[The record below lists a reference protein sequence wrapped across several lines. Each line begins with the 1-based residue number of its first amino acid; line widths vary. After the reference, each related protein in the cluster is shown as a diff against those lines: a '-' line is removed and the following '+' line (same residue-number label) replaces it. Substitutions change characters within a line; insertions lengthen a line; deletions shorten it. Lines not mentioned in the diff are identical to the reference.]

1 MAQKCRNARGG
12 FTLIELLVVIAIIA
26 ILMGILMPALQRVRE
41 QGKRATCLSN
51 LKQLTLAWTLY
62 ADDNDDKLVCG
73 DSGEYTGMYT
83 NASLPFNKSHY
94 REVPWVQADWR
105 QNMTEEAKQQAIM
118 DGALYPYTQTLK
130 IYKCPV
136 VENKVLEAYGHI
148 SPPVRTYSIV
158 DSMNAKNWDNMGAS
172 MLKRRMQIE
181 NPAFRAVFLDDGGT
195 CPSALGGWTV
205 YTNEWRWWDPPPVR
219 HGDGSTFSFA
229 DGHSEYHKWED
240 LRTIEFGKRLPAGA
254 FSESQPDNE
263 DLHWASVAVWGQ
275 KETKIH
281 IVR

>member
-1 MAQKCRNARGG
+1 MAERSRSARGG

-62 ADDNDDKLVCG
+62 ADDNDDKIVNG
-73 DSGEYTGMYT
+73 DSDEYRGMN

-94 REVPWVQADWR
+94 REEPWVYRDWER
-105 QNMTEEAKQQAIM
+105 NMTEEAKQIAIQE
-118 DGALYPYTQTLK
+118 GALFPYVQTLK

-148 SPPVRTYSIV
+148 TSPVRTYSIT
-158 DSMNAKNWDNMGAS
+158 DSMNCRNWDDMGAS

-181 NPAFRAVFLDDGGT
+181 GPAFRAVFLDDGGT

-205 YTNEWRWWDPPPVR
+205 YTNQWTWWDPPPVR
-219 HGDGSTFSFA
+219 HGDGTTFSFA
-229 DGHSEYHKWED
+229 DGHSDYHKWED
-240 LRTIEFGKRLPAGA
+240 LRTIEFGKRLPATA
-254 FSESQPDNE
+254 RSDAQPNNE
-263 DLHWASVAVWGQ
+263 DLYWASVAVWGR
-275 KETKIH
+275 KETQIH
-281 IVR
+281 ISR